1 MAIWQHYKRVLGIFY
16 CACAETAI
24 KQLPVK
30 NLTLPFAP
38 ATSISYKT
46 DVFPLPSGVYR
57 IYSMFLCYNVE
68 RFCDLGHWP
77 SDLLMPDPHT
87 NFDYSTT
94 IGYWVTITEFDHITV
109 IWNSHCA
116 CAVSR
121 DLSPGGMV
129 HILLKSLTPI
139 YLFTVGGVAQ
149 WLERRSLTG
158 ELSLITPDLRLTCDH
173 FVGKV
178 SAMGQP
184 TRATQPSIP
193 SWSVNE

>member
-1 MAIWQHYKRVLGIFY
+1 VAIWQHYKRVLGIFH

-121 DLSPGGMV
+121 DLSPGGNGPYFV
-129 HILLKSLTPI
+129 EISDPNLLI
-139 YLFTVGGVAQ
+139 YGGRRGSVVRTSVFNWRTFPDYTWSTVDM
-149 WLERRSLTG
+149 W
-158 ELSLITPDLRLTCDH
+158 PLR
-173 FVGKV
+173 G
-178 SAMGQP
+178 
-184 TRATQPSIP
+184 
-193 SWSVNE
+193 